1 MSQVTEQ
8 SVRFQT
14 ALASIKLIQASAV
27 LDLTEDDF
35 DFLTSNKVWIAT
47 DRSRARRCVEACV
60 YGTLD
65 FVGYPRFPAPVEFIA
80 AVIAYYVHPVNIQTA
95 CLIMEG
101 AEFTENIINGVEDRK
116 SGSAGMPR
124 PISYAV
130 FCLKKKNTVR
140 LFPSG
145 ESYHLEQSSP
155 LFRNRIVKSAR
166 LRSRPF
172 GLVNTLSHRVRF
184 RNLLVYGLSY
194 VWADRRKEFAN
205 GN

>member
-14 ALASIKLIQASAV
+14 ALASIKLIHASAV

-80 AVIAYYVHPVNIQTA
+80 AVIAYYVHPVNIRLNRSRKA
-95 CLIMEG
+95 
-101 AEFTENIINGVEDRK
+101 DRK

-130 FCLKKKNTVR
+130 FCLKKKKIAHQVAKYQY
-140 LFPSG
+140 P
-145 ESYHLEQSSP
+145 
-155 LFRNRIVKSAR
+155 
-166 LRSRPF
+166 
-172 GLVNTLSHRVRF
+172 
-184 RNLLVYGLSY
+184 
-194 VWADRRKEFAN
+194 
-205 GN
+205 

>member
-65 FVGYPRFPAPVEFIA
+65 LVGYPRFPAPVEFIA

-101 AEFTENIINGVEDRK
+101 AERSEERFSWNAETDLVCRLLLE
-116 SGSAGMPR
+116 
-124 PISYAV
+124 
-130 FCLKKKNTVR
+130 KKKEDINESVT
-140 LFPSG
+140 G
-145 ESYHLEQSSP
+145 ET
-155 LFRNRIVKSAR
+155 NRVS
-166 LRSRPF
+166 
-172 GLVNTLSHRVRF
+172 
-184 RNLLVYGLSY
+184 
-194 VWADRRKEFAN
+194 
-205 GN
+205 

>member
-80 AVIAYYVHPVNIQTA
+80 AVIRSEERFSRN
-95 CLIMEG
+95 
-101 AEFTENIINGVEDRK
+101 AETDLVCRLLLE
-116 SGSAGMPR
+116 
-124 PISYAV
+124 
-130 FCLKKKNTVR
+130 KKKQDGALDIVDGQNQVATAQL
-140 LFPSG
+140 LFA
-145 ESYHLEQSSP
+145 L
-155 LFRNRIVKSAR
+155 
-166 LRSRPF
+166 
-172 GLVNTLSHRVRF
+172 
-184 RNLLVYGLSY
+184 
-194 VWADRRKEFAN
+194 
-205 GN
+205 